1 MLSAATFEEHNYE
14 LLNAL
19 NSKDKIIRLN
29 IPVGKSEDELKKLRE
44 FIKEISNQRGNINV
58 EMINGEN
65 KKILP
70 MYIDERIFLKLQEMV
85 GKENVE
91 ISGKN

>member
-1 MLSAATFEEHNYE
+1 MLNASIFEEHNYE

-19 NSKDKIIRLN
+19 NSKDKIIKLN
-29 IPVGKSEDELKKLRE
+29 IPAGKSDDELRKLRE
-44 FIKEISNQRGNINV
+44 FIKEISNQKGNINV

-65 KKILP
+65 KKVLP
-70 MYIDERIFLKLQEMV
+70 MYIDERIFSKLQELV

-91 ISGKN
+91 ISDMD